1 MIDTIYIRL
10 VQYWET
16 FIGAP
21 IEMKVMLGFAAIVAG
36 MALKSVWRIILPA
49 RWVTALSL
57 RSIARVLHKPST
69 KNRPVLQGPL
79 PLPKHHSTSF
89 TFELSNIKD
98 IADFKK
104 LLKSY
109 RHNIDVISNEDLDLC
124 MDLAYAVGIDSRDK
138 LIKPFYIERTKRQEE
153 KELKRTLKKNLNRK
167 TEKKSLDSKESN
179 PIYSGEYI
187 LHTQENI
194 SSDSLASSDK
204 EYSVSGCVPTPPPN
218 RVMYGY

>member
-57 RSIARVLHKPST
+57 RSIARVLHRPST

-89 TFELSNIKD
+89 TFELNNIKN

-109 RHNIDVISNEDLDLC
+109 RHNIGVISNEDLDLC
-124 MDLAYAVGIDSRDK
+124 SDLAYAVGIDFRDS
-138 LIKPFYIERTKRQEE
+138 IYKPFFTERRKRQKE
-153 KELKRTLKKNLNRK
+153 KELKDTLNRRA
-167 TEKKSLDSKESN
+167 EKKSLDSKESN
-179 PIYSGEYI
+179 PVYSGEYI